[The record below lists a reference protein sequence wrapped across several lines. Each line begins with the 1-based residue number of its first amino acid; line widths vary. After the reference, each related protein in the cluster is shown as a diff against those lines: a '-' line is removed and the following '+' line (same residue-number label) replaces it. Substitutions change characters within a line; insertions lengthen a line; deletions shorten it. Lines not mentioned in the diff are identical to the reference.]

1 MAAAAAAAAN
11 RVDGDGRTDAVALQ
25 RLEESRVVIEREG
38 VGPVDEHVPHH
49 VLVVKAR
56 CVRL

>member
-1 MAAAAAAAAN
+1 
-11 RVDGDGRTDAVALQ
+11 VDGDGRADAVALQ
-25 RLEESRVVIEREG
+25 RLEETRVVIEREG
-38 VGPVDEHVPHH
+38 IGPVDKHVTHD